1 MPITFDE
8 ANGIW
13 ELTDPTQAE
22 KESLTEI
29 AIEEITGFFG
39 GEIANKIVNQ
49 AKVFAQQQ
57 MGKGDSSTENLA
69 GKDSFNTG
77 EVGNA

>member
-8 ANGIW
+8 ANDLW
-13 ELTDPTQAE
+13 ELTDATSAE
-22 KESLTEI
+22 KESLTKI
-29 AIEEITGFFG
+29 AIEEITSFFG

-49 AKVFAQQQ
+49 AKVFAEQQV
-57 MGKGDSSTENLA
+57 GKKEEIPVTQDT
-69 GKDSFNTG
+69 FTTG